1 MAGATVG
8 LVLAALR
15 LDPGFSVWVARR
27 LFDVRTLALKVGSLV
42 KHRLQLLLIPGAVS
56 AAVLGGGVFPGC

>member
-1 MAGATVG
+1 MAGAAVG

-27 LFDVRTLALKVGSLV
+27 LFDARTIALRAGSLV
-42 KHRLQLLLIPGAVS
+42 RRRLPLLLIPGAVS
-56 AAVLGGGVFPGC
+56 AAVLGGGVFLGC